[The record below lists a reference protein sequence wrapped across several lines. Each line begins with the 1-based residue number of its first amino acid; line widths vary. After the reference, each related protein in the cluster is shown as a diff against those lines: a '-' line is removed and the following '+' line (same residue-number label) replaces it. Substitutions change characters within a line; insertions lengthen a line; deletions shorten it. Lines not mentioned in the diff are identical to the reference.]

1 MLADRP
7 LNELLDALATDTP
20 APGGGAGAAWAT
32 ALAASLVEMA
42 AAFTQDERFTLVSDR
57 AHQLRAEALGLAER
71 DLDAYAPVLEA
82 SRLPKDDAE
91 PGGRLLAALSTAA
104 EPPLAVAEA
113 AAEVAS
119 LAAVLARTGNP
130 QLRGDA
136 ITGATLAEAAC
147 RAATSLVEINLARV
161 PHDPRLARAA
171 ELAANA
177 ADARAQAL
185 SPA

>member
-7 LNELLDALATDTP
+7 LNELLDSLAADTP
-20 APGGGAGAAWAT
+20 APGGGAGAAWAC
-32 ALAASLVEMA
+32 ALAASLVEMV
-42 AAFTQDERFTLVSDR
+42 AAFTQDERFTYVSDR
-57 AHQLRAEALGLAER
+57 ARELRAEALTLADQ
-71 DLDAYAPVLEA
+71 DLDAYAQVLEA
-82 SRLPKDDAE
+82 LRLAKDDPE
-91 PGGRLLAALSTAA
+91 RDGQLNAALSSAA

-130 QLRGDA
+130 HLRGDA

-147 RAATSLVEINLARV
+147 RAAVSLVEINLARQAQ
-161 PHDPRLARAA
+161 DPRLARAA